1 MEDCGAE
8 NITPGA
14 SAIKR
19 LATVIDSAVCN
30 LVLSNLSS
38 RGGLEDSTLRVG
50 PKMLD

>member
-19 LATVIDSAVCN
+19 LVTVINSVVCN
-30 LVLSNLSS
+30 LVHLYLSS
-38 RGGLEDSTLRVG
+38 RVELDDSTLRVG